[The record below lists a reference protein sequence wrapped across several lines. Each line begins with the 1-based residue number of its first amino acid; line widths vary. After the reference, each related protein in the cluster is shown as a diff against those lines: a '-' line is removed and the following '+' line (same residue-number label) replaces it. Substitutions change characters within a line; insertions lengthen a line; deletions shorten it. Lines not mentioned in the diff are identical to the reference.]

1 MILRQGD
8 EASAM
13 DKQLAGLSFL
23 LTLGWVAV
31 VVLVMY
37 WMS

>member
-23 LTLGWVAV
+23 LTLVWVAV